1 MIMINYI
8 KPHIVISAD
17 YLISGI
23 IKIYSNKQ
31 IIKKIKVYNENAVN
45 IKNEWPTYKTIK
57 IEMQTQKENIHKTI
71 NL

>member
-17 YLISGI
+17 YLICGI
-23 IKIYSNKQ
+23 VKIYSGDQ
-31 IIKKIKVYNENAVN
+31 IIKKIKVHNENAVN
-45 IKNEWPTYKTIK
+45 IKNDWPTYKTIK